1 MALQSFD
8 SDAPFRKQWWTR
20 PDQMSVAVSQQIPW
34 ATVMGLQGVQ
44 EGGRPDV
51 THGWLPNTP
60 IPDEKTEAESISV
73 TCQGLQLIRDEA
85 RIWTQVLWFMSS

>member
-1 MALQSFD
+1 MN
-8 SDAPFRKQWWTR
+8 
-20 PDQMSVAVSQQIPW
+20 VAVCQQIPW

-51 THGWLPNTP
+51 THGWLLNTP

-73 TCQGLQLIRDEA
+73 TYQGPQLIGDEA
-85 RIWTQVLWFMSS
+85 RI

>member
-1 MALQSFD
+1 
-8 SDAPFRKQWWTR
+8 
-20 PDQMSVAVSQQIPW
+20 MSVAVSQQIPR

-51 THGWLPNTP
+51 AHGWLLNTP

-73 TCQGLQLIRDEA
+73 TCQGPQLIRVEA
-85 RIWTQVLWFMSS
+85 RICTQVL